1 MNAIAQKPNQRPQGD
16 AGQRNRG
23 FIIPPANISAGENE
37 YLVELEMPGVDQS
50 GLDITVE
57 GDELT
62 IIGWRKNQSIEGDL
76 CYCESSP
83 ADYRRVF
90 EIGPDVD
97 AAKINAQMNQ
107 GVLRLRLPKSEKA
120 KPRRI
125 EVKAG

>member
-1 MNAIAQKPNQRPQGD
+1 MNAIAQEKQPPQGN
-16 AGQRNRG
+16 AEQRNRG
-23 FIIPPANISAGENE
+23 FIIPPANISAGNNE

-62 IIGWRKNQSIEGDL
+62 IVGWRKNQSIEGDL
-76 CYCESSP
+76 CYCESAQ

-97 AAKINAQMNQ
+97 AAKINAEMNQ